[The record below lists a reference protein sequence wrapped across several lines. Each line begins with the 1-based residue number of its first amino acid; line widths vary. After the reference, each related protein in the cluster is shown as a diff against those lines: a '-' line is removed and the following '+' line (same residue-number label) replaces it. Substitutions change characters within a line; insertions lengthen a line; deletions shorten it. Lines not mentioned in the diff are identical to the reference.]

1 MSVASMS
8 YLVQQAA
15 GRQQYRCAQCIA
27 DAEEVPV
34 SDSTP
39 LRVLHLYVLVSA
51 RDGSLTPLR
60 MKAMRLVVS
69 APPDRWAWGMELG
82 TLPEPTLAQPVMV
95 DDNVGKHWR
104 YNTQENDAIWCSA
117 SSYRGE
123 EA

>member
-51 RDGSLTPLR
+51 RDGGLTPLR
-60 MKAMRLVVS
+60 MKALRLVVE
-69 APPDRWAWGMELG
+69 APPDKWAWGE
-82 TLPEPTLAQPVMV
+82 EPVTPPDPILAAPIRV
-95 DDNVGKHWR
+95 DDRKGKLWR
-104 YNTQENDAIWCSA
+104 YNAQESDAIWCSA
-117 SSYRGE
+117 CSYRGE

>member
-1 MSVASMS
+1 
-8 YLVQQAA
+8 
-15 GRQQYRCAQCIA
+15 
-27 DAEEVPV
+27 
-34 SDSTP
+34 
-39 LRVLHLYVLVSA
+39 
-51 RDGSLTPLR
+51 

-104 YNTQENDAIWCSA
+104 YNTQESDAIWCSA